1 MWVAAEDVS
10 VGVLGQGCVGDC
22 GAGGVGVRVAG
33 EQVEVWDKVEWLA
46 VGQGSACCGY
56 LLCM

>member
-1 MWVAAEDVS
+1 VS